1 MFFEIEKNRIYSKKC
16 EKYTLAND
24 IIRYLDATFSD
35 SYFHVERN
43 IQRVDKK
50 VQDKFYIKAIFFKLL
65 DKNFSISKSEYEF
78 GNDSTLCRRFDD
90 FFIEDEGICYLKDGK
105 KALDIDIH
113 CNKPLTGLDFYFH
126 YIYFYDTTSLNDLC
140 LDGVKSFNDYNLI

>member
-1 MFFEIEKNRIYSKKC
+1 MLFEIEKNRIYSKKC

-50 VQDKFYIKAIFFKLL
+50 VQDKFYIKAILFKLL
-65 DKNFSISKSEYEF
+65 DKNFSISKSEFEL
-78 GNDSTLCRRFDD
+78 GNGSTLCRRFDD
-90 FFIEDEGICYLKDGK
+90 FFIEDEGVCYQK
-105 KALDIDIH
+105 I
-113 CNKPLTGLDFYFH
+113 
-126 YIYFYDTTSLNDLC
+126 
-140 LDGVKSFNDYNLI
+140 